1 MPLFRRTT
9 SRQFAPEFEKT
20 QRAFEFTLR
29 LVEDAKSS
37 LVLSVRSGR
46 IQGVPLASALAAFEE
61 GLGEAS
67 DSMPPWRRAETEE
80 HWLACEGALGESLRR
95 AGDLRMERSPEIY
108 EELIGEVGELLDP
121 LDVFADASTAVR
133 ALGRG

>member
-46 IQGVPLASALAAFEE
+46 IQGVPLASALASFEE
-61 GLGEAS
+61 GLHDAV
-67 DSMPPWRRAETEE
+67 DSMPPWRCDATEE
-80 HWLACEGALGESLRR
+80 VWVRCHDALDASLEGASSLR
-95 AGDLRMERSPEIY
+95 LERSPEVY
-108 EELIGEVGELLDP
+108 EHLIAEVLDLLDP
-121 LDVFADASTAVR
+121 LEIFAEASVAVR
-133 ALGRG
+133 ALGRR

>member
-1 MPLFRRTT
+1 MPLFRRTV
-9 SRQFAPEFEKT
+9 SRRIAPEFEKT

-29 LVEDAKSS
+29 LVEDAKAS

-61 GLGEAS
+61 GLREAS

-80 HWLACEGALGESLRR
+80 HWVACEGALDESL
-95 AGDLRMERSPEIY
+95 LRGQRLRLERSPEIY
-108 EELIGEVGELLDP
+108 EQLIGEVGELLEP
-121 LDVFADASTAVR
+121 LDVFAEASAAVR